1 MYLTINHILLLF
13 ITERRQDST
22 PEVGIGLQTTL
33 KTSWKGRG
41 FMESLHKTHS
51 PVPRQVTIAKA
62 TPGSYGSFPWQ
73 QSHDLE
79 VITFFFFFRNFGIIH
94 PLICISLKVG
104 INMIAELLPSCYSGH
119 TAYGAALLHK
129 EQYVCCCCCSLPSP
143 AALARAQLAM
153 DDHTVP
159 SLLPPP
165 IIKGIPPWLE
175 DPAMAQYGC
184 WGSERQELNMG
195 FTWATLQ
202 KVQLPAT
209 SPRPSGPLTIACP
222 KPAAHLEPPAVLSL
236 TWHLCA
242 CLQTPPSQRVL
253 GRP

>member
-1 MYLTINHILLLF
+1 MWLQNCFRAATLGTLPMG
-13 ITERRQDST
+13 QPCST
-22 PEVGIGLQTTL
+22 
-33 KTSWKGRG
+33 KSN
-41 FMESLHKTHS
+41 
-51 PVPRQVTIAKA
+51 
-62 TPGSYGSFPWQ
+62 
-73 QSHDLE
+73 
-79 VITFFFFFRNFGIIH
+79 TF
-94 PLICISLKVG
+94 V
-104 INMIAELLPSCYSGH
+104 
-119 TAYGAALLHK
+119 AAVVLYHFDK
-129 EQYVCCCCCSLPSP
+129 SCSLPPP
-143 AALARAQLAM
+143 AALARAQVAM

-175 DPAMAQYGC
+175 DSAMAQYGC